1 LILNKSFFEMKKIIL
16 GLILLFSAF
25 AGNCQKPNIIIVFT
39 DDQGYNDLGCYG
51 SPNIK
56 TPNLDKMASN
66 GARFTNFNV
75 TSSVCSPSRAALLT
89 GRLPAR
95 NGIGSVLFPGQNGL
109 SQSEITIAEILKSKG
124 YKTACFGKWHLGDD
138 REYLPTKQGFDTYF
152 GIPYSNDMYINI
164 GQQFSKEVKFNENYD
179 IDKARADQEFV
190 KQNLKKREVIAR
202 SNIKD
207 KVPLFFNEA
216 ILEYPANQA
225 TLTQRYFESAIKF
238 IQEANNEPFF
248 IYLTPA
254 MPHVPLFTTENFK
267 NKSKGGLYGDVVE
280 EIDFYMGRLL
290 DYLKNNNLD
299 KNTLVIFT
307 SDNGPWL
314 EKKEDAGSAFPYRGG
329 KFTTYEGGLKVP
341 CIMQWKGKISPDLVV
356 NDLVSTLDIMPTITA
371 NSGVLLQDLKID
383 GFDITNVFE
392 GKRKSKRKYLFYNTN
407 KEITGVRDSKWK
419 YLIRSGERN
428 GSKDSKP
435 ELYNLLED
443 ETESNNVIGQN
454 PKVAK
459 KLQKVLI
466 KLNESLN

>member
-1 LILNKSFFEMKKIIL
+1 MRKCILSF
-16 GLILLFSAF
+16 LLTLLAY
-25 AGNCQKPNIIIVFT
+25 AAICQKPNIIVVFT

-51 SPNIK
+51 SSNIK
-56 TPNLDKMASN
+56 TPNLDNMASN
-66 GARFTNFNV
+66 GARFTNFYV

-95 NGIGSVLFPGQNGL
+95 NGIGSVLVPGQNGL
-109 SQSEITIAEILKSKG
+109 MQSEITIAEILKSKG

-138 REYLPTKQGFDTYF
+138 KEYLPTKQGFDTYL
-152 GIPYSNDMYINI
+152 GIPYSNDMYINT
-164 GQQFSKEVKFNENYD
+164 GQQFSTEVKFNENYN
-179 IDKARADQEFV
+179 IEKARADQEFV
-190 KQNLKKREVIAR
+190 KQNLKKREAINK
-202 SNIKD
+202 SPLKE

-225 TLTQRYFESAIKF
+225 TLTERYFDSAIKF
-238 IQEANNEPFF
+238 IQKANNEPFF

-290 DYLKNNNLD
+290 DFLKNNNLD

-329 KFTTYEGGLKVP
+329 KFTAYEGGVKVP
-341 CIMQWKGKISPDLVV
+341 CIMQWKGKISPNIVV
-356 NDLVSTLDIMPTITA
+356 DNLVSTLDIMPTIAA
-371 NSGVLLQDLKID
+371 NSGVLLKDIKID

-419 YLIRSGERN
+419 YLVRSGERN
-428 GSKDSKP
+428 GSKESKP
-435 ELYNLLED
+435 ELYNLIED
-443 ETESNNVIGQN
+443 ETESTNVIEQN
-454 PKVAK
+454 PKVIK
-459 KLQKVLI
+459 RMEKVLS
-466 KLNESLN
+466 KMNESLK